1 MSCSPFNEFISSPH
15 FNEPFE
21 FITPDKIGD
30 LVCPTF
36 NPFEVEQSNLDT
48 SIVEVIHPNHRIV
61 EPLDADAL
69 LERLDRAEHEQEED
83 GEVVEVDPIEV
94 LEGSSFSDSVVELV
108 HEEDDGQSQSQ
119 SDTSDLD
126 LQRKQKK
133 TPSSESLRRPSFKV
147 FEEEKM

>member
-48 SIVEVIHPNHRIV
+48 SIVEVIHPNHRRV

-147 FEEEKM
+147 FKEE

>member
-21 FITPDKIGD
+21 FITPDRIGD

-36 NPFEVEQSNLDT
+36 NPFEVEKSNLDT

-94 LEGSSFSDSVVELV
+94 LEGSSFSDSVVVLV

-133 TPSSESLRRPSFKV
+133 TQSSESLRRPSFKV

>member
-48 SIVEVIHPNHRIV
+48 SIVEVIHPNHRRV

-69 LERLDRAEHEQEED
+69 LERLERAEHEQEED

-94 LEGSSFSDSVVELV
+94 LEGSSFNDSVVELV

-147 FEEEKM
+147 FEEELL